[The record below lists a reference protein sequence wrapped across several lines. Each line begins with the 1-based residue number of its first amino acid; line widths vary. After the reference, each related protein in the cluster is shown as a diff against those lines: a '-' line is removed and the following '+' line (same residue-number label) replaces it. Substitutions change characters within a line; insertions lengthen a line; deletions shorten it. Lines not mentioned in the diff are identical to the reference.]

1 MQQFKVIGLA
11 HMHDSISKYAA
22 FLRGINVGG
31 NRVLKMT
38 DIKKGF
44 ESLGFRE
51 VITVGAS
58 GNIVFTAQTADS
70 SDLAKT
76 IDTGLHKAFGL
87 NGSATVR
94 SVDHLRELIES
105 DPFRGVKIT
114 VDIRLY
120 VTFLNTPSRRRNPI
134 KLPYNASKG
143 IFQILKLTKT
153 EIFTVVDLAAGGGTL
168 DAMGFIEKEFGK
180 NLTTRN
186 WNTVKKLALTALD
199 RATAF

>member
-1 MQQFKVIGLA
+1 MN
-11 HMHDSISKYAA
+11 DSISKYAA

-31 NRVLKMT
+31 NRVLKMA
-38 DIKKGF
+38 DIKKVF
-44 ESLGFRE
+44 ESLDFRE
-51 VITVGAS
+51 VSTVGAS
-58 GNIVFTAQTADS
+58 GNIIFASQTVDS
-70 SDLAKT
+70 SELKKT

-87 NGSATVR
+87 SDPATVR

-114 VDIRLY
+114 ADIRLY
-120 VTFLNTPSRRRNPI
+120 VTFLNTPNRPKNGI
-134 KLPYNASKG
+134 KLPYTAPKK